1 MMKVR
6 TAVLVSAG
14 AASGLVSGLAV
25 AAAAPAG
32 AAMIGGGGGCTDGNP
47 YLVRGQVTAGPDAGS
62 ELTGQL
68 CIQSAARGVTVIGA
82 VRELPPFTREAA
94 VVPAPTGLPLDVSG
108 TTPRQN
114 IRYDGRFRGAFIQAT
129 GSQVP
134 PLVEATPE
142 PFLAVRP
149 PPPPSYGGTF
159 QGLQRGDLGTWRADP
174 ADIARAA

>member
-32 AAMIGGGGGCTDGNP
+32 AAMIGGGGGCTAGNP
-47 YLVRGQVTAGPDAGS
+47 YLVRGQVTAAPDAGS

-82 VRELPPFTREAA
+82 VRELPSFTRDAA
-94 VVPAPTGLPLDVSG
+94 AATAPTGLAVDVS
-108 TTPRQN
+108 
-114 IRYDGRFRGAFIQAT
+114 
-129 GSQVP
+129 
-134 PLVEATPE
+134 EE
-142 PFLAVRP
+142 
-149 PPPPSYGGTF
+149 
-159 QGLQRGDLGTWRADP
+159 
-174 ADIARAA
+174 